1 MSQKV
6 DDARKA
12 IEIARDYA
20 KRSMLLTYWK
30 DTLSCE
36 LEEETGDWQIVF
48 EASPSTLSPYF
59 TYEITIDRDGRVKKA
74 KRIEQ

>member
-6 DDARKA
+6 EDARKA

-20 KRSMLLTYWK
+20 QRSMLLAFWK
-30 DTLSCE
+30 DVLSCKSDE
-36 LEEETGDWQIVF
+36 QTGDWQIVF
-48 EASPSTLSPYF
+48 EASPTTLSPYYK
-59 TYEITIDRDGRVKKA
+59 YEVGIDKDGNVKYS